1 MEFRQKITDYSLRY
15 YKSVTIVMVVA
26 ALARRARPKSTDRV
40 NDNLFW
46 EMGANIFFG
55 DYPNTFF
62 GQFQNNTNIYAALRY
77 SF

>member
-1 MEFRQKITDYSLRY
+1 MEFRQKITDSLRH
-15 YKSVTIVMVVA
+15 YKPVTTAMVVA

-40 NDNLFW
+40 NDNPSW

-55 DYPNTFF
+55 DYPNTFL
-62 GQFQNNTNIYAALRY
+62 GQFEDNTNIYTGLRY